1 LHSKIG
7 VIVMLARVRKAVIA
21 GLGAGIAAGFGTLV
35 QSGAPTKDEVSKA
48 IGVAVVAAVT
58 VGWATWRVP
67 NKPAYKV
74 GGVVK
79 P

>member
-7 VIVMLARVRKAVIA
+7 VIVMLARVRKAVTA
-21 GLGAGIAAGFGTLV
+21 GLGAGFAAGFGVLFEA
-35 QSGAPTKDEVSKA
+35 GAPNRDQVSKA
-48 IGVAVVAAVT
+48 IGAFVVAAAV